1 MKRRILAMMLPMGL
15 PLMAACAPQTP
26 PDPAANDNPP
36 QTDGGNPQ
44 PAELDPLA
52 SLRRF
57 AGLFQTGENGELEAV
72 KISECNLTDADLAP
86 IEEMTSLKS
95 LNLFRT
101 RITDAGLMRLKGLNH
116 LRTLVLSE
124 TEITDAGLA
133 HLADLISLDA
143 LDLSNTRIT
152 DEGLDRLAGLKNL
165 TWLNLAGTRVTDAGA
180 ERLRQQLP
188 GLEIGL

>member
-1 MKRRILAMMLPMGL
+1 MKRRILAVILLMGT
-15 PLMAACAPQTP
+15 PLLAACAPQTP
-26 PDPAANDNPP
+26 PDPVAADNPP
-36 QTDGGNPQ
+36 EADGRNAQ
-44 PAELDPLA
+44 PAESDPLA
-52 SLRRF
+52 PLRRF
-57 AGLFQTGENGELEAV
+57 AGLFETGENGELEVV

-101 RITDAGLMRLKGLNH
+101 RVTDAGLVRLKGLTN
-116 LRTLVLSE
+116 LQCLVLSE

-133 HLADLISLDA
+133 HLADLTSLDA

-152 DEGLDRLAGLKNL
+152 DQGLDHLAGLKNL
-165 TWLNLAGTRVTDAGA
+165 TWLNLVGTRVTDAGVA
-180 ERLRQQLP
+180 RLRQQLP